1 MPVTVTGK
9 LMRRELKQIAASLG
23 RGSSI
28 VTREAWHRWGDDDE
42 RGALN
47 HIGAAQ
53 VRDAATLVR
62 SGEVL
67 ELAQPLSPRT
77 PVPQH
82 RAGVQHFMGRDG
94 GDYAAGAR
102 RPGGFQFAEDTV
114 VLPLHIGTHIDA
126 LCHAWY
132 DDALYNGFPGSGTR
146 STSGA
151 TRCGIDKMGP
161 IVGRGV
167 LLDVAGVLAGRCRM
181 APRSVAPICERAAAQ
196 AEVAVGKGDIVLIR
210 TGWAEQPGPRG
221 RLSRSTA
228 NPASMSRPRCGLP
241 NARSPCWA
249 LTILRSRSIPFPQGT
264 VFPVHQRLIRDFGI
278 PLLEGLVLHELAATG
293 RREFLFAASPL
304 PVVGGTGSPISPIA
318 IL

>member
-1 MPVTVTGK
+1 M
-9 LMRRELKQIAASLG
+9 S
-23 RGSSI
+23 
-28 VTREAWHRWGDDDE
+28 REAWQRWGDDDE

-47 HIGAAQ
+47 HISAEQVQAA
-53 VRDAATLVR
+53 AALVR
-62 SGEVL
+62 SGQVL
-67 ELAQPLSPRT
+67 SLAQMLSART
-77 PVPQH
+77 PVPAH

-132 DDALYNGFPGSGTR
+132 DDALYNGFPGGGTR
-146 STSGA
+146 STTGA

-167 LLDVAGVLAGRCRM
+167 LLDIAGLQGAPLRDGVAIGAGEL
-181 APRSVAPICERAAAQ
+181 ERAANRAG
-196 AEVAVGKGDIVLIR
+196 VRVGTGDIVLLR
-210 TGWAEQPGPRG
+210 TGWAEGQGRAERVSFDGEPGIDVEAALWLAEREIAVLG
-221 RLSRSTA
+221 A
-228 NPASMSRPRCGLP
+228 DNFAVEVLP
-241 NARSPCWA
+241 FA
-249 LTILRSRSIPFPQGT
+249 QGT

-278 PLLEGLVLHELAATG
+278 PLLEGLVLGELAAAN
-293 RREFLFAASPL
+293 RHEFMFAASPL
-304 PVVGGTGSPISPIA
+304 PVAGGTGSPINPVV

>member
-1 MPVTVTGK
+1 MT
-9 LMRRELKQIAASLG
+9 QDN
-23 RGSSI
+23 
-28 VTREAWHRWGDDDE
+28 WNRWGPDDE

-47 HIGAAQ
+47 HIGDAEVAA
-53 VRDAATLVR
+53 AAGLVR
-62 SGEVL
+62 SGQVL
-67 ELAQPLSPRT
+67 SLAQALSPRT

-102 RPGGFQFAEDTV
+102 QPGGFQFAEDTV

-132 DDALYNGFPGSGTR
+132 DDSLYNGFPGSGTR
-146 STSGA
+146 STTGA

-167 LLDVAGVLAGRCRM
+167 LLDIAAHYGAPLADGVSIGAADLESAAARAGVR
-181 APRSVAPICERAAAQ
+181 I
-196 AEVAVGKGDIVLIR
+196 GKGDIVLIR
-210 TGWAEQPGPRG
+210 TGWAERTGPISFNAEPGLNVEAAIWLAEAEIAVLG
-221 RLSRSTA
+221 ADNYAVEVL
-228 NPASMSRPRCGLP
+228 
-241 NARSPCWA
+241 
-249 LTILRSRSIPFPQGT
+249 PFPTKT

-278 PLLEGLVLHELAATG
+278 PLLEGLVLGGLAATG
-293 RREFLFAASPL
+293 RQQFMFAASPL
-304 PVVGGTGSPISPIA
+304 PVVGGTGSPIAPMA

>member
-1 MPVTVTGK
+1 M
-9 LMRRELKQIAASLG
+9 
-23 RGSSI
+23 
-28 VTREAWHRWGDDDE
+28 TREAWHRWGEHDE

-47 HIGAAQ
+47 HIAAAQ
-53 VRDAATLVR
+53 VRDAAALVR

-67 ELAQPLSPRT
+67 SLAQPLSPRT
-77 PVPQH
+77 PVPRH

-167 LLDVAGVLAGRCRM
+167 LLDIAGARGGPLRDGAAIGRDDL
-181 APRSVAPICERAAAQ
+181 ERAAGQ
-196 AEVAVGKGDIVLIR
+196 AGVEIGKGDVVLIR
-210 TGWAEQPGPRG
+210 TGWAESEGRADVVSFDSEPG
-221 RLSRSTA
+221 LDVEA
-228 NPASMSRPRCGLP
+228 
-241 NARSPCWA
+241 A
-249 LTILRSRSIPFPQGT
+249 LWLAEREIAVLGADNFAVEVIPFAPGT

-278 PLLEGLVLHELAATG
+278 PLLEGLLLHQLAATG
-293 RREFLFAASPL
+293 RHEFLFAASPL
-304 PVVGGTGSPISPIA
+304 PVVGGTGSPINPMA

>member
-1 MPVTVTGK
+1 
-9 LMRRELKQIAASLG
+9 
-23 RGSSI
+23 

-47 HIGAAQ
+47 HIGRAQ
-53 VRDAATLVR
+53 VRDAAALVR
-62 SGEVL
+62 SGQVL
-67 ELAQPLSPRT
+67 NLAQQLSPRT
-77 PVPQH
+77 PVPKH
-82 RAGVQHFMGRDG
+82 RAGIQHFMGRDG

-132 DDALYNGFPGSGTR
+132 DDALYNGFPGTGTR

-167 LLDVAGVLAGRCRM
+167 LLDVAGLHGGSLPDGAAIGRADLRR
-181 APRSVAPICERAAAQ
+181 AAERAGAAP
-196 AEVAVGKGDIVLIR
+196 GRGDIVLIR
-210 TGWAEQPGPRG
+210 TGWAESQGRAAAVSFDAEPG
-221 RLSRSTA
+221 LDIEA
-228 NPASMSRPRCGLP
+228 
-241 NARSPCWA
+241 A
-249 LTILRSRSIPFPQGT
+249 LWLAERDIAVLGADNFAIEVIPFARDT

-278 PLLEGLVLHELAATG
+278 PLLEGLLLQELAATG
-293 RREFLFAASPL
+293 RGEFLFTASPL
-304 PVVGGTGSPISPIA
+304 PVVGGTGSPISPTA
-318 IL
+318 VL

>member
-1 MPVTVTGK
+1 M
-9 LMRRELKQIAASLG
+9 
-23 RGSSI
+23 
-28 VTREAWHRWGDDDE
+28 TREAWHRWGDQDE

-47 HIGAAQ
+47 HIDPMQ

-62 SGEVL
+62 SGQVL
-67 ELAQPLSPRT
+67 SLAQPLSPRT

-82 RAGVQHFMGRDG
+82 RAGIQHFMGRDG

-132 DDALYNGFPGSGTR
+132 DDALYNGFPGNGTR

-167 LLDVAGVLAGRCRM
+167 LLNVAGSLGGPLRDGIAIGAGDL
-181 APRSVAPICERAAAQ
+181 ERAANQ
-196 AEVAVGKGDIVLIR
+196 ADVKVGKGDIVLLR
-210 TGWAEQPGPRG
+210 TGWAESQGLANNVSFDGEPG
-221 RLSRSTA
+221 LDLA
-228 NPASMSRPRCGLP
+228 A
-241 NARSPCWA
+241 A
-249 LTILRSRSIPFPQGT
+249 LWLAEREIAVVGADNFAVEVIPFAHGT
-264 VFPVHQRLIRDFGI
+264 VFPVHQRLIRDFGV
-278 PLLEGLVLHELAATG
+278 PLLEGLLLHDLAATG
-293 RREFLFAASPL
+293 RHQFMFVASPL
-304 PVVGGTGSPISPIA
+304 PVVGGTGSPINPIV